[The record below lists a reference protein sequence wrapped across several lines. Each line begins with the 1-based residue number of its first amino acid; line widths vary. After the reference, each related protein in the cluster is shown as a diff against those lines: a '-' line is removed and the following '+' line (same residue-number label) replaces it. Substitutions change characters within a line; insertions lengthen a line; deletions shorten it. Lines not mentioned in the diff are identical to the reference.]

1 MKDRLNLASS
11 GSPLLLVL
19 FAAILW
25 STGGLFIKATTL
37 SGVEL
42 SFGRSLLAVITIAIV
57 TRREGF
63 GLNRVTAITS
73 VLYAALLLLFVLA
86 TKLTTAANAIF
97 LQYTAP
103 VYVLI
108 LEPLFYK
115 EKFRLRDLLTTER
128 VGAIEQAI
136 INRLKTRKGELA
148 PLGHAG
154 YGSRHHELIGEP
166 NVERVRNLIKLYVMQ
181 ALRDEPRIERLLRV
195 DVRPDHDPPR
205 ETVRISISARLIGE
219 QTPLNLVVPF
229 SLELGA

>member
-1 MKDRLNLASS
+1 MARLDLM
-11 GSPLLLVL
+11 GVDLKLDY
-19 FAAILW
+19 AI
-25 STGGLFIKATTL
+25 GG
-37 SGVEL
+37 
-42 SFGRSLLAVITIAIV
+42 
-57 TRREGF
+57 GF
-63 GLNRVTAITS
+63 FEDAD
-73 VLYAALLLLFVLA
+73 LA
-86 TKLTTAANAIF
+86 TALDAKRV
-97 LQYTAP
+97 P
-103 VYVLI
+103 
-108 LEPLFYK
+108 
-115 EKFRLRDLLTTER
+115 RLRDLLTTER

-229 SLELGA
+229 SLEVGA

>member
-1 MKDRLNLASS
+1 MAKLELMGVDLKLDH
-11 GSPLLLVL
+11 
-19 FAAILW
+19 AI
-25 STGGLFIKATTL
+25 GG
-37 SGVEL
+37 
-42 SFGRSLLAVITIAIV
+42 
-57 TRREGF
+57 GF
-63 GLNRVTAITS
+63 FEDID
-73 VLYAALLLLFVLA
+73 LA
-86 TKLTTAANAIF
+86 TALDAKRV
-97 LQYTAP
+97 P
-103 VYVLI
+103 
-108 LEPLFYK
+108 
-115 EKFRLRDLLTTER
+115 RLRDLLTTER

-148 PLGHAG
+148 PLGHAD

-229 SLELGA
+229 SLEVGA

>member
-1 MKDRLNLASS
+1 MARLDLM
-11 GSPLLLVL
+11 GVDLKLDY
-19 FAAILW
+19 AI
-25 STGGLFIKATTL
+25 GG
-37 SGVEL
+37 
-42 SFGRSLLAVITIAIV
+42 
-57 TRREGF
+57 GF
-63 GLNRVTAITS
+63 FEDAD
-73 VLYAALLLLFVLA
+73 LA
-86 TKLTTAANAIF
+86 TALDAKRV
-97 LQYTAP
+97 P
-103 VYVLI
+103 
-108 LEPLFYK
+108 
-115 EKFRLRDLLTTER
+115 RLRDLLTTER

-205 ETVRISISARLIGE
+205 ETVRISISAWLIGE

>member
-1 MKDRLNLASS
+1 MARLDLM
-11 GSPLLLVL
+11 GVDLKLDY
-19 FAAILW
+19 AI
-25 STGGLFIKATTL
+25 GG
-37 SGVEL
+37 
-42 SFGRSLLAVITIAIV
+42 
-57 TRREGF
+57 GF
-63 GLNRVTAITS
+63 FEDAD
-73 VLYAALLLLFVLA
+73 LA
-86 TKLTTAANAIF
+86 TALDAKRV
-97 LQYTAP
+97 P
-103 VYVLI
+103 
-108 LEPLFYK
+108 
-115 EKFRLRDLLTTER
+115 RLRDLLTTER

-205 ETVRISISARLIGE
+205 ETVRISVSARLIGE

>member
-1 MKDRLNLASS
+1 MARLD
-11 GSPLLLVL
+11 LLGVDLKL
-19 FAAILW
+19 DYAI
-25 STGGLFIKATTL
+25 GG
-37 SGVEL
+37 
-42 SFGRSLLAVITIAIV
+42 
-57 TRREGF
+57 GF
-63 GLNRVTAITS
+63 FEDAD
-73 VLYAALLLLFVLA
+73 LA
-86 TKLTTAANAIF
+86 TALDAKRV
-97 LQYTAP
+97 P
-103 VYVLI
+103 
-108 LEPLFYK
+108 
-115 EKFRLRDLLTTER
+115 RLRDLLTTER

>member
-1 MKDRLNLASS
+1 MARLDLM
-11 GSPLLLVL
+11 GVDLKLDY
-19 FAAILW
+19 AI
-25 STGGLFIKATTL
+25 GG
-37 SGVEL
+37 
-42 SFGRSLLAVITIAIV
+42 
-57 TRREGF
+57 GF
-63 GLNRVTAITS
+63 FEDAD
-73 VLYAALLLLFVLA
+73 LA
-86 TKLTTAANAIF
+86 TALDAKRV
-97 LQYTAP
+97 P
-103 VYVLI
+103 
-108 LEPLFYK
+108 
-115 EKFRLRDLLTTER
+115 RLRDLLTTER

-181 ALRDEPRIERLLRV
+181 ALRDEPRIERLVRV

-219 QTPLNLVVPF
+219 QTPLSLVVPF

>member
-1 MKDRLNLASS
+1 MARLDLM
-11 GSPLLLVL
+11 GVDLKLDY
-19 FAAILW
+19 AI
-25 STGGLFIKATTL
+25 GG
-37 SGVEL
+37 
-42 SFGRSLLAVITIAIV
+42 
-57 TRREGF
+57 GF
-63 GLNRVTAITS
+63 FEDADLGTALDAKRV
-73 VLYAALLLLFVLA
+73 
-86 TKLTTAANAIF
+86 
-97 LQYTAP
+97 P
-103 VYVLI
+103 
-108 LEPLFYK
+108 
-115 EKFRLRDLLTTER
+115 RLRDLLTTDG

-205 ETVRISISARLIGE
+205 ETVRISLKIQLIGQ

-229 SLELGA
+229 SLEVGA

>member
-1 MKDRLNLASS
+1 MARLDLM
-11 GSPLLLVL
+11 GVDLKLDY
-19 FAAILW
+19 AI
-25 STGGLFIKATTL
+25 GG
-37 SGVEL
+37 
-42 SFGRSLLAVITIAIV
+42 
-57 TRREGF
+57 GF
-63 GLNRVTAITS
+63 FEDAD
-73 VLYAALLLLFVLA
+73 LA
-86 TKLTTAANAIF
+86 TALDAKRV
-97 LQYTAP
+97 P
-103 VYVLI
+103 
-108 LEPLFYK
+108 
-115 EKFRLRDLLTTER
+115 RLRDLLTTER